1 MYLKDK
7 IFTNDAI
14 ESVKFAKDKG
24 ALIGIDCW
32 RGEAECQELINH
44 GFRIFHTRRPEA
56 FAKFLNN
63 K

>member
-7 IFTNDAI
+7 IITNDAI
-14 ESVKFAKDKG
+14 ESVKCAKDEG

-32 RGEAECQELINH
+32 GGEAEWQELINH
-44 GFRIFHTRRPEA
+44 GFRMFHTRRPEA
-56 FAKFLNN
+56 FAKFF